1 MSKWVTKSARF
12 TEAEDAARVR
22 DINDPLYQRW
32 LLMQRDRIGN
42 NMILRCVL
50 VFQIAKKYTYTKK
63 LLYQPS

>member
-50 VFQIAKKYTYTKK
+50 VFQIAKKYTYTKT